1 MDFLEAYSIVETAS
15 VDRIIDK
22 MQQQEQLS
30 EGDVSR
36 IRIDLVYFL
45 NFLQDLLNKEL
56 EQADELDVLRF
67 KEHLMDDYTFVEL
80 VDRRIENVRK
90 GLEILKQL

>member
-1 MDFLEAYSIVETAS
+1 MEAYSIVETAS
-15 VDRIIDK
+15 VDKIIDK
-22 MQQQEQLS
+22 IQQQEQLS